1 MKAFFDTA
9 AVSGTDPVLSIRNV
23 TKVYKNFSL
32 KNMNIDVPAGS
43 IMGFIGEN
51 GAGKSTT
58 IKLIMDLVHED
69 SGEIMVFGQNHKTLG
84 RREREWIGVVLD
96 ECHFPAEMTAGEV
109 GQLMKMMYK
118 TWDKNRFYNFLKVY
132 KLPADRKV
140 KDYSRGMQMKLSL
153 AVAMSHDTRL
163 LILDEAT
170 SGLDPIVRDELLDQL
185 MEFIQDENHSVFLSS
200 HILSDL
206 EKICDYIT
214 FIHKGQILLSENK
227 DELLERHGIL
237 KCSREE
243 LECVRREAMVGA
255 RLNAFG
261 AEALV
266 LRHRVPETW
275 PLERVSLEQ
284 IMLYYTKGDE

>member
-1 MKAFFDTA
+1 MKAFFEQETA
-9 AVSGTDPVLSIRNV
+9 SGADSVLSIRNV
-23 TKVYKNFSL
+23 SKAYKNFSL
-32 KNMNIDVPAGS
+32 KNINIDVPAGS

-58 IKLIMDLVHED
+58 IKLIMDLIHED
-69 SGEIMVFGQNHKTLG
+69 SGEITIWGQDHKSLG
-84 RREREWIGVVLD
+84 RQERERIGVVLD

-109 GQLMKMMYK
+109 GQLMKMMYQ
-118 TWDKNRFYNFLKVY
+118 TWDKDRFYNFLKIY

-140 KDYSRGMQMKLSL
+140 KAYSRGMQMKLSL

-185 MEFIQDENHSVFLSS
+185 MEFIQDESHSVFLSS

-237 KCSREE
+237 KCPREE
-243 LECVRREAMVGA
+243 LECVPREAIVGA

-266 LRHRVPETW
+266 LRHRVSDVW
-275 PLERVSLEQ
+275 PLESASLEQ